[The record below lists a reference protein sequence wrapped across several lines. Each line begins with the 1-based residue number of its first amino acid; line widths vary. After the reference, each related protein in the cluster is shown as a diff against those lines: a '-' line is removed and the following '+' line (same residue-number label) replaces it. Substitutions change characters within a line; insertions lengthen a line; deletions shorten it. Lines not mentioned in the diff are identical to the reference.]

1 MLLDDVVDV
10 LTRVAIEL
18 VNVRNVK
25 CNCAVHGFQNA
36 APDKEWKRQWAH
48 RYSTADE
55 KRKDKSHDV
64 VVFRPE
70 VDVNQVENT
79 KQGEAPCNTIDNDP
93 LPSCGELV
101 DDGAEKEEVNEGPVK
116 E

>member
-1 MLLDDVVDV
+1 M
-10 LTRVAIEL
+10 
-18 VNVRNVK
+18 
-25 CNCAVHGFQNA
+25 
-36 APDKEWKRQWAH
+36 
-48 RYSTADE
+48 
-55 KRKDKSHDV
+55 
-64 VVFRPE
+64 VFRPE